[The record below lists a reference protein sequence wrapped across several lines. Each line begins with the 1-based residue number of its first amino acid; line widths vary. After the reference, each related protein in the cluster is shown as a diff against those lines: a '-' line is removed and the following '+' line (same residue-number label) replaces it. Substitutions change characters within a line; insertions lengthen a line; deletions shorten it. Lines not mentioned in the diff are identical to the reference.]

1 CSRRNSAR
9 SWDERSISTRADR
22 SRRARTTSSE
32 SMLSAGSRRS
42 MTRPDAKYLLD
53 MLLSARLARDYL
65 RGVSREAFDASDL
78 LRAAAVRRLE
88 IIGEAA
94 ARISADTLAI
104 HPVIPWRE
112 IVGMRNRLVH
122 EYFQVDTDVV
132 WEVVQHD

>member
-1 CSRRNSAR
+1 
-9 SWDERSISTRADR
+9 
-22 SRRARTTSSE
+22 
-32 SMLSAGSRRS
+32 

-78 LRAAAVRRLE
+78 LRDAVVRRLE

-132 WEVVQHD
+132 WEVVQHDLPKLIAQLEPLVPPEEGA